1 MGDPKRRGKKNIKT
15 EQLILYNYSWEK
27 YLIISLK
34 MIKDEQTTHRCTYTH
49 KKI

>member
-27 YLIISLK
+27 YLIRNVLTKNLEEI
-34 MIKDEQTTHRCTYTH
+34 EQGRRDFRF
-49 KKI
+49 